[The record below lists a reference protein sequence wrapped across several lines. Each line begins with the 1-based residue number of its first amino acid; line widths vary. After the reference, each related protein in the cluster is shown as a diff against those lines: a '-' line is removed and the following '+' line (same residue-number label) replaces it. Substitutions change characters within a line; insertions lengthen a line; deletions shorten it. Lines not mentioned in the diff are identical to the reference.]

1 MSNNLG
7 NLGNLFG
14 SNNSSS
20 GSIGSNPVA
29 NGIKENI
36 NELKKVGNKLTP
48 ESKTGRI
55 VLFTVLAVI
64 FVVVL
69 IIIIVLVVKSR
80 QKRDRNEKLLIGAP
94 VDAYSIKN
102 NKFEVENSDLG
113 LEFSMTMWIYIS
125 DWTQGWKN
133 ILIKGDKKT
142 TPNNSSARAPGLWLY
157 PNTNALHARINTFA
171 AVNEG
176 CDIKNIPLQKWVC
189 IAYILNNRTVD
200 IYINGKLERSCVL
213 RGVPKLN
220 NAPIY
225 LCENGGFFGK
235 ISNVKYFRYA
245 LQPDKVH
252 SIYSSGPY

>member
-7 NLGNLFG
+7 NLGNLF
-14 SNNSSS
+14 

-125 DWTQGWKN
+125 DWTQGWK
-133 ILIKGDKKT
+133 
-142 TPNNSSARAPGLWLY
+142 
-157 PNTNALHARINTFA
+157 
-171 AVNEG
+171 
-176 CDIKNIPLQKWVC
+176 
-189 IAYILNNRTVD
+189 
-200 IYINGKLERSCVL
+200 
-213 RGVPKLN
+213 
-220 NAPIY
+220 
-225 LCENGGFFGK
+225 
-235 ISNVKYFRYA
+235 KYSY
-245 LQPDKVH
+245 
-252 SIYSSGPY
+252 